1 MGLTWLPLRLVA
13 LLAVLRISLLK
24 KRRSPLPAVPP
35 VALPTSPLKP
45 PPPVAQ
51 LTSPLKP
58 PPPVAQL
65 TSPPKLPLPAVLPTS
80 KIFSDQPVLRQLP
93 LSERS

>member
-51 LTSPLKP
+51 LTSP
-58 PPPVAQL
+58 
-65 TSPPKLPLPAVLPTS
+65 PKLPLPAVLPTS